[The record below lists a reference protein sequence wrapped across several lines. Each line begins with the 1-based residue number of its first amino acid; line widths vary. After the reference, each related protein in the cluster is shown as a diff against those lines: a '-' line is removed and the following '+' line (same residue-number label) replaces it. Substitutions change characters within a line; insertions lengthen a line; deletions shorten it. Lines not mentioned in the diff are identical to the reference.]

1 MKIVHTEASLGWGGQ
16 EIRILEESKGLTEL
30 GHEVILLAPVESNIY
45 QSASK
50 WGVPATAIAIGKKRI
65 SGVLALRRW
74 IQANNPDVIN
84 THSSTDTWLTA
95 LACRFL
101 KNPPPI
107 VRTRHISAPI
117 PKTLT
122 SKWLYKNAVDHIV
135 TTGESLRR
143 QVINETGV
151 DKDAVT
157 SVPTGI
163 DPDRFKPSTNKEES
177 KAKLGLDPD
186 KKYIGIIATL
196 RSWKGHTYLIE
207 AFGKIELENWHLLI
221 IGDGPYLN
229 VIQDKVASIGNS
241 DRVIIVGQKSNPE
254 EWLQAMDIFCLPS
267 YANEGVPQ
275 AIIQAMM
282 SGLPIISTNIG
293 AIPEALPNDKVAII
307 VEPKNSL
314 AIERALWQLT
324 ESEKNRL
331 PIGNA
336 AKERALSF
344 FMKDSMLH
352 KMESIFNTL
361 KKQYEKPKK
370 HY

>member
-1 MKIVHTEASLGWGGQ
+1 MKIAHTEASLGWGGQ

-30 GHEVILLAPVESNIY
+30 GHEIILLAPIESNIY

-50 WGVPATAIAIGKKRI
+50 WGVPATAIAIAKKRI

-95 LACRFL
+95 LACRLL

-186 KKYIGIIATL
+186 KKYIGIVATL
-196 RSWKGHTYLIE
+196 RSWKGHIYLIE
-207 AFGKIELENWHLLI
+207 ALGKIELENWHLLI

-229 VIQDKVASIGNS
+229 VIQDKVTSIGAS
-241 DRVIIVGQKSNPE
+241 DRVIVAGQKSNPE
-254 EWLQAMDIFCLPS
+254 AWLQAMDIFCLPS

-275 AIIQAMM
+275 AILQAMFTM
-282 SGLPIISTNIG
+282 LPIITTKVG
-293 AIPEALPNDKVAII
+293 AIPEAIEHDIRGLIA
-307 VEPKNSL
+307 EPKNSADL
-314 AIERALWQLT
+314 ANQVLKIINSHDHASAMAHNAFQFAL
-324 ESEKNRL
+324 ENY
-331 PIGNA
+331 
-336 AKERALSF
+336 
-344 FMKDSMLH
+344 
-352 KMESIFNTL
+352 TL
-361 KKQYEKPKK
+361 KKMISSMENIFSSVRNNKRS
-370 HY
+370 

>member
-30 GHEVILLAPVESNIY
+30 GHKVVLLAPIESNIY

-50 WGVPATAIAIGKKRI
+50 WGVPAAAIAIGKKRI

-95 LACRFL
+95 LACRLL

-151 DKDAVT
+151 SKDAVT

-163 DPDRFKPSTNKEES
+163 DPDRFKPSTNKKES

-186 KKYIGIIATL
+186 KRYIGIVATL
-196 RSWKGHTYLIE
+196 RSWKGHAYLIE
-207 AFGKIELENWHLLI
+207 AFDQLEQPNWELLI
-221 IGDGPYLN
+221 IGNGPMNEKLQTQAN
-229 VIQDKVASIGNS
+229 KSQSTSRIHF
-241 DRVIIVGQKSNPE
+241 VGQQSNPE
-254 EWLQAMDIFCLPS
+254 DWMRAVDIFCLPS

-275 AIIQAMM
+275 AILQAMFTA
-282 SGLPIISTNIG
+282 LPIITTAIG
-293 AIPEALPNDKVAII
+293 AIPEAINDKTTGVI
-307 VEPKNSL
+307 VPEKDAKTLTASLDALISNKNMG
-314 AIERALWQLT
+314 IELGQNANLFANNNF
-324 ESEKNRL
+324 SKNQ
-331 PIGNA
+331 
-336 AKERALSF
+336 
-344 FMKDSMLH
+344 MLL
-352 KMESIFNTL
+352 KMETIFKYTIGS
-361 KKQYEKPKK
+361 
-370 HY
+370 HFST